1 MEDKRS
7 QIHMEAAGSLTPELE
22 GAPAS
27 GHHGLPQRTRREA
40 GRTKASDT
48 PKVPRDKGR

>member
-7 QIHMEAAGSLTPELE
+7 QFHMEAAGSLTPELE

-40 GRTKASDT
+40 GHTKPSGT